1 MSSWCCPTTS
11 LTTHL
16 FSLYTPLSLE
26 PYLNCNKYYFYTHE
40 SVRLLACLAFLPDWS
55 GRGVNLVD
63 IVLFFMLHSN
73 GRWYIIVSQILGNS
87 ISTQC
92 PPRAQTELTV
102 IAAETIFWITFISNL
117 NLNQILL
124 CIWYDTEPRSSC
136 TYVYMRAR
144 SSAHIRVHLGTWRCS
159 F

>member
-40 SVRLLACLAFLPDWS
+40 SVRLLACLASLPDWS

-92 PPRAQTELTV
+92 PPCANWANSDCRGDHILDYFYFKLEF
-102 IAAETIFWITFISNL
+102 ESNL
-117 NLNQILL
+117 TLYLIRHGAKELV
-124 CIWYDTEPRSSC
+124 
-136 TYVYMRAR
+136 YV
-144 SSAHIRVHLGTWRCS
+144 RVHARAFVGS
-159 F
+159 H